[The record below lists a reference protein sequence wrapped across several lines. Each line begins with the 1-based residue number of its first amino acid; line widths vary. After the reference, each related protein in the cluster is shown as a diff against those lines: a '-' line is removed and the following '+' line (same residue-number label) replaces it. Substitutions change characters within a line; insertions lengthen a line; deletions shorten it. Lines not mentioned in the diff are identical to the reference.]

1 MTRVLSGAVLLL
13 LAIAAV
19 WLTSQSTF
27 LGLACVLL
35 LVSTREL
42 VVLARASGVP
52 VAGWPSMLAA
62 CITLVAWAGSEWLP
76 VPQALLIVLLT
87 QSVALGLV
95 TLSRWSGGPDALS
108 SAAAA
113 FLPTL
118 YLALPIGALVA
129 TRAERGPE
137 ALFLLML
144 TVMTSDTAQYYTGRI
159 VGRTPLAPRISPKK
173 TVEGALGGFLF
184 GSFVLGVLGA
194 WWLPDVSAAIRVLL
208 GILVVAAGIAGDLFE
223 SMLKRSAGLKD
234 SSSSIPGH
242 GGVLDR
248 IDALLFAAPVY
259 FVALLFV

>member
-1 MTRVLSGAVLLL
+1 VTRVLSGAVLLVV
-13 LAIAAV
+13 AIVAV
-19 WLTSQSTF
+19 WFASHSTF

-52 VAGWPSMLAA
+52 VAGWPSMLTA
-62 CITLVAWAGSEWLP
+62 CITLVAWAGREWLP
-76 VPQALLIVLLT
+76 VPQPLLVALLV
-87 QSVALGLV
+87 QSVVLGAV
-95 TLSRWSGGPDALS
+95 TLSRWSGGSDALS

-113 FLPTL
+113 LLPTL

-129 TRAERGPE
+129 IRAERGPE

-144 TVMTSDTAQYYTGRI
+144 TVITSDTAQYYSGRLA
-159 VGRTPLAPRISPKK
+159 GRTLLAPRISPKK

-184 GSFVLGVLGA
+184 GALVLGILGA
-194 WWLPDVSAAIRVLL
+194 WWLPDVPVPIRVLL

-223 SMLKRSAGLKD
+223 SMLKRSAGVKD
-234 SSSSIPGH
+234 SSSVIPGH
-242 GGVLDR
+242 GGALDR